1 MISMIIKINCTVVS
15 LDTVTNTVIMQQCY
29 KFNW

>member
-1 MISMIIKINCTVVS
+1 MLSIKISCMVAS

-29 KFNW
+29 KFNR

>member
-1 MISMIIKINCTVVS
+1 MLSIKINCMAVS

-29 KFNW
+29 KFNR